1 MHSPSKPSS
10 PCRPCDPGGRVQAT
24 LASHWPLPGTNMW
37 PKHGSLQDPPT
48 TWKSRAMSAG
58 LVGSMTTL
66 EMRNRTPSGSGCWPV
81 QLTETHF
88 GLLLSKSSAP
98 PTGSAAS
105 VTDGWFCWLCGCAAP
120 VDSGGGGGNESS
132 VCWDSTAAAEVVLD
146 ADVPPLLHAAAP
158 ARRTPHMAV
167 MTRLSGRRRVM
178 TITSR

>member
-1 MHSPSKPSS
+1 MVILI
-10 PCRPCDPGGRVQAT
+10 RT
-24 LASHWPLPGTNMW
+24 L
-37 PKHGSLQDPPT
+37 
-48 TWKSRAMSAG
+48 
-58 LVGSMTTL
+58 
-66 EMRNRTPSGSGCWPV
+66 SGSVRPV
-81 QLTETHF
+81 KFTETHF
-88 GLLLSKSSAP
+88 GLLSSKSLPLP

-105 VTDGWFCWLCGCAAP
+105 VTDGWFCWLCGCSAP